1 MDILDIKK
9 PSLAEP
15 LNISYSFTK
24 NDEERMNRKLIRA
37 EEIGM
42 TLFVLDE
49 KKESPELLE
58 LENYIIDNYLDL
70 DLDIPEDI
78 KNKYIQLKKQ
88 NEQSK

>member
-9 PSLAEP
+9 PSLEEP